1 MAVSIKGEKTI
12 EAGTPVAL
20 FDTPLTFQR
29 GQLPRTHRYDVAPD
43 GRFLLAVPKATA
55 AAPPIVAVMNWTAGL
70 EKQTL
75 SNKDLTPSRG
85 FTSTS
90 KNSHA

>member
-70 EKQTL
+70 E
-75 SNKDLTPSRG
+75 NK
-85 FTSTS
+85 
-90 KNSHA
+90 H